1 MAFNPGW
8 NMLEIRKIQKR
19 YPNDFLALADFS
31 LSVKQGEILVIVG
44 GSGCGKSTLLRLIAG
59 LDQPTAG
66 SISLDGTP
74 VLGPRPE
81 IGVVFQE
88 PRLMPWLTIAKNVAF
103 GIRHLPAEEQRQ
115 RVAQVLKRVGLS
127 SLAERWPKE
136 LSGGQ
141 AQRVALARALVG
153 QPEVLLMDEPYSAL
167 DALTRHD
174 LQEHLLSLW
183 VDQQP
188 TLILVTHDIEEALFL
203 ADQVVVL
210 QSQPGRVKSS
220 FPIHLERPRQR
231 EDTLFLQWRSRLLK
245 ELDHANRVP
254 ETSSGPVTRQHQ
266 TTAVG

>member
-1 MAFNPGW
+1 
-8 NMLEIRKIQKR
+8 
-19 YPNDFLALADFS
+19 
-31 LSVKQGEILVIVG
+31 
-44 GSGCGKSTLLRLIAG
+44 
-59 LDQPTAG
+59 
-66 SISLDGTP
+66 
-74 VLGPRPE
+74 
-81 IGVVFQE
+81 
-88 PRLMPWLTIAKNVAF
+88 
-103 GIRHLPAEEQRQ
+103 
-115 RVAQVLKRVGLS
+115 
-127 SLAERWPKE
+127 
-136 LSGGQ
+136 
-141 AQRVALARALVG
+141 
-153 QPEVLLMDEPYSAL
+153 MDEPYSAL

-245 ELDHANRVP
+245 ELDHANRVS